1 MLNSKAK
8 KIIILAVVASVTTA
22 LIIAFKNTN
31 KDTLILNGS
40 SGYEITFNSQVK
52 NITANKKQIK
62 LTAYAKYIEEF
73 NGNSVIYFL
82 INKISSSSIKN
93 IIIPVEMS
101 TSGNIINIEYPAV
114 IENDEMLYSLFQ
126 YFFQTMPPVS
136 NSSAGKWEDIFY
148 TDNGYIKYQYN
159 QNGKSIQKTKNVIEE
174 YNIDVNVK
182 VSDIALTLSNSFWLE
197 NAYSKEILSI
207 KASGLSNSEVTNSIE
222 LEQIPFDNSLN
233 KYFEKSYS
241 QLTAEYKNDKKKLFD
256 TKRNHVAK
264 YVPVDNK
271 SMSALLSEFNEKFNA
286 MNDDSNK
293 SYFAM
298 MKLLK
303 NNPQLLASIPNKIKE
318 IGETND
324 VAARMLIGI
333 LEKIGTADAQNALT
347 IIMKDKDIITANRIR
362 AIVALNGVLNPSD
375 HTIDS
380 LIQLSAVRNNDE
392 NKFIADTSVL
402 ALGSAGSKLIG
413 KTDKYEDV
421 RNYFDTTLAG
431 SDENTYNTLLG
442 IGNTSDEYFY
452 NKVTPYLQSS
462 NEYNREAAVF
472 AAANTNFN
480 EFMQGAE
487 SFLSNEVS
495 ANVRSKVY
503 DAFTESMHPTPEMT
517 NIVKENFKQES
528 SVVQN
533 SMLKYLKRNAKQPE
547 AEKYL
552 QELMT
557 SSTIS
562 AQEKINIRHI
572 LGSK

>member
-1 MLNSKAK
+1 MLNNTAK
-8 KIIILAVVASVTTA
+8 KIIIIATVAAAIVA
-22 LIIAFKNTN
+22 LIIAVKNTG
-31 KDTLILNGS
+31 KDTLILKGS
-40 SGYEITFNSQVK
+40 SGYDITFNSQIQ

-62 LTAYAKYIEEF
+62 LSVYTKYIEKF
-73 NGNSVIYFL
+73 NDNNIIYFL
-82 INKISSSSIKN
+82 IHRISSSSIKN
-93 IIIPVEMS
+93 IIIPVEM
-101 TSGNIINIEYPAV
+101 TNSGNIIHIEYPAV
-114 IENDEMLYSLFQ
+114 IENDEMLHSLFQ
-126 YFFQTMPPVS
+126 YFFQTIPPVY
-136 NSSAGKWEDIFY
+136 NSSTNKWEDVIY
-148 TDNGYIKYQYN
+148 TDNGYIKYQYIKK
-159 QNGKSIQKTKNVIEE
+159 GKSIQKAKNLIEE
-174 YNIDVNVK
+174 YNVDVNVK
-182 VSDIALTLSNSFWLE
+182 SSNIDLTLSDSFWLE
-197 NAYSKEILSI
+197 NASSKETLSI
-207 KASGLSNSEVTNSIE
+207 KASGLSNSEVTNHIE
-222 LEQIPFDNSLN
+222 LKQIPFDSSLN
-233 KYFEKSYS
+233 KFFEKSYS
-241 QLTAEYKNDKKKLFD
+241 QITAEYRQNKKDLFDKK
-256 TKRNHVAK
+256 RNYVTQ

-271 SMSALLSEFNEKFNA
+271 SMEALLAEFNEKFTA

-303 NNPQLLASIPNKIKE
+303 DNPQLLASIPNKIKE

-333 LEKIGTADAQNALT
+333 LEKIGTADAQNTLT
-347 IIMKDKDIITANRIR
+347 VIMKDKEIITINRIR

-380 LIQLSAVRNNDE
+380 LIQLSAVRNNEE

-402 ALGSAGSKLIG
+402 ALGSAGSKLMG

-421 RNYFDTTLAG
+421 RNYFDTTLAAN
-431 SDENTYNTLLG
+431 DENTYNTLLG

-452 NKVTPYLQSS
+452 NKVTPYLQSP

-472 AAANTNFN
+472 AAASTNFN
-480 EFMQGAE
+480 EFMSGAE
-487 SFLSNEVS
+487 SFLKNESS
-495 ANVRSKVY
+495 AGVRSKVY
-503 DAFTESMHPTPEMT
+503 DAFTDSMRSTPEMT

-533 SMLKYLKRNAKQPE
+533 SMLNYLKRNSKQPE

-557 SSTIS
+557 SSSIS

>member
-40 SGYEITFNSQVK
+40 SGYEITFNSQVQ

-126 YFFQTMPPVS
+126 YFFQTIPPVS
-136 NSSAGKWEDIFY
+136 NSSAGKWEDVFY

>member
-126 YFFQTMPPVS
+126 YFFQTIPPVS
-136 NSSAGKWEDIFY
+136 NSSAGKWEDVFY

-517 NIVKENFKQES
+517 NIVKNNFKQES

>member
-1 MLNSKAK
+1 MLDNKAK
-8 KIIILAVVASVTTA
+8 KIIIAAAVAA
-22 LIIAFKNTN
+22 AAIIVIIVKNNQT
-31 KDTLILNGS
+31 DTLNLKGS
-40 SGYEITFNSQVK
+40 SGYNITFTSHIH
-52 NITANKKQIK
+52 NITVNKKQVK
-62 LTAYAKYIEEF
+62 MTVYAKYVEEYSD
-73 NGNSVIYFL
+73 NNIIYFL
-82 INKISSSSIKN
+82 INNVSSSSIKN
-93 IIIPVEMS
+93 IIIPVEM
-101 TSGNIINIEYPAV
+101 TNSGNIVHIEYPAV
-114 IENDEMLYSLFQ
+114 IENDKVLFSIFE
-126 YFFQTMPPVS
+126 YFFQTINPVVNS
-136 NSSAGKWEDIFY
+136 NTNKWEDILY
-148 TDNGYIKYQYN
+148 TDSGYIQYEYV
-159 QNGKSIQKTKNVIEE
+159 QNGKSIHKIKNSINE
-174 YNIDVNVK
+174 YNVDVNVK
-182 VSDIALTLSNSFWLE
+182 SSNIDLTLSDYFWLE
-197 NAYSKEILSI
+197 NAVSRENIAIQITGISD
-207 KASGLSNSEVTNSIE
+207 SEVTNFIE
-222 LEQIPFDNSLN
+222 LEQIPYDSSYD
-233 KYFEKSYS
+233 KYFNKSYS
-241 QLTAEYKNDKKKLFD
+241 QLTAEYKENKKEIFD
-256 TKRNHVAK
+256 TKRNFVAQ
-264 YVPVDNK
+264 YIPVDNK
-271 SMSALLSEFNEKFNA
+271 SMEALLAEFNEKFTA

-303 NNPQLLASIPNKIKE
+303 DNPQLLASIPNKIKE

-347 IIMKDKDIITANRIR
+347 IIMKDKDIITPNRIR

-380 LIQLSAVRNNDE
+380 LIQLSAVRNNEE

-421 RNYFDTTLAG
+421 RNYFDTTLSAN
-431 SDENTYNTLLG
+431 DENTYNTLLG

-452 NKVTPYLQSS
+452 SKVTPYLQSP

-480 EFMQGAE
+480 EFMNGAE
-487 SFLSNEVS
+487 SFLKNESS
-495 ANVRSKVY
+495 ASVRSKVY
-503 DAFTESMHPTPEMT
+503 DAFTDSMRSTPEMT

-533 SMLKYLKRNAKQPE
+533 SMLNYLKRNSKQPE

-557 SSTIS
+557 SSSIS

>member
-1 MLNSKAK
+1 MLDNKAK
-8 KIIILAVVASVTTA
+8 KIIIAAAVAA
-22 LIIAFKNTN
+22 AAIIVIIVKNNQT
-31 KDTLILNGS
+31 DTLNLKGS
-40 SGYEITFNSQVK
+40 SGYNITFTSQIH
-52 NITANKKQIK
+52 NITVNKKQVK
-62 LTAYAKYIEEF
+62 MTVYAKYVEEYSD
-73 NGNSVIYFL
+73 NNIIYFL
-82 INKISSSSIKN
+82 INNVSSSSIKN
-93 IIIPVEMS
+93 IIIPVEM
-101 TSGNIINIEYPAV
+101 TNSGNIVHIEYPAV
-114 IENDEMLYSLFQ
+114 IENDKVLFSIFE
-126 YFFQTMPPVS
+126 YFFQTINPVVNS
-136 NSSAGKWEDIFY
+136 NTNKWEDILY
-148 TDNGYIKYQYN
+148 TDSGFIQYEYV
-159 QNGKSIQKTKNVIEE
+159 QNGKSIHKIKNSINE
-174 YNIDVNVK
+174 YNVDVNVK
-182 VSDIALTLSNSFWLE
+182 SSNIDLTLSDYFWLE
-197 NAYSKEILSI
+197 NAVSRENIAIQITGISD
-207 KASGLSNSEVTNSIE
+207 SEVTNFIE
-222 LEQIPFDNSLN
+222 LEQIPYDSSYD
-233 KYFEKSYS
+233 KYFNKSYS
-241 QLTAEYKNDKKKLFD
+241 QLTAEYKENKKEIFD
-256 TKRNHVAK
+256 TKRNFVAQ
-264 YVPVDNK
+264 YIPVDNK
-271 SMSALLSEFNEKFNA
+271 SMEALLAEFNEKFTA

-303 NNPQLLASIPNKIKE
+303 DNPQLLASIPNKIKE

-347 IIMKDKDIITANRIR
+347 IIMKDKDIITPNRIR

-380 LIQLSAVRNNDE
+380 LIQLSAVRNNEE

-421 RNYFDTTLAG
+421 RNYFDTTLSAN
-431 SDENTYNTLLG
+431 DENTYNTLLG

-452 NKVTPYLQSS
+452 SKVTPYLQSP

-480 EFMQGAE
+480 EFMNGAE
-487 SFLSNEVS
+487 SFLKNESS
-495 ANVRSKVY
+495 ASVRSKVY
-503 DAFTESMHPTPEMT
+503 DAFTDSMRSTPEMT

-533 SMLKYLKRNAKQPE
+533 SMLNYLKRNSKQPE

-557 SSTIS
+557 SSSIS

>member
-1 MLNSKAK
+1 MLNSNAK

-40 SGYEITFNSQVK
+40 SGYDITFNSQVQ

-126 YFFQTMPPVS
+126 YFFQTIPPVS
-136 NSSAGKWEDIFY
+136 NSSACKWEDVFY

>member
-126 YFFQTMPPVS
+126 YFFQTIPPVS

>member
-40 SGYEITFNSQVK
+40 SGYEITFNSQVQ

-126 YFFQTMPPVS
+126 YFFQTIPPVS